1 MKAMIFDMDG
11 VLVNTE
17 PLHYECW
24 KAALADEGV
33 DMSYEVYKPCIGS
46 TVGYLMKLLKEAY
59 GETVSDA
66 ETLRARMY
74 AKKEEIVAGCWMYWR
89 SASTLNA
96 IPAER
101 K

>member
-46 TVGYLMKLLKEAY
+46 TVGYMKKHKKDAY
-59 GETVSDA
+59 GEKNYAA
-66 ETLRARMY
+66 ETLRAPM
-74 AKKEEIVAGCWMYWR
+74 
-89 SASTLNA
+89 
-96 IPAER
+96 
-101 K
+101 

>member
-1 MKAMIFDMDG
+1 MDG

-46 TVGYLMKLLKEAY
+46 TVGYLMKLLKTAY
-59 GETVSDA
+59 GENISDA

-74 AKKEEIVAGCWMYWR
+74 AKKEEIVQKDGFPQ
-89 SASTLNA
+89 
-96 IPAER
+96 IPGVKESIKR
-101 K
+101 LHD